1 MNNSTPNMTINNSN
15 SFAAVADRLAEV
27 DSRQSAPIPTATL
40 RQAKTLVDAAGVAD
54 LLAEWAAEDGR
65 ATRTTSLPAR
75 QVLTVWIAL
84 GLAQRPLTI
93 SNAAS
98 VLSEHLTPARRRAL
112 DLTQDFSKHSP
123 EQVERIVDRATKSLI
138 AVMDA

>member
-1 MNNSTPNMTINNSN
+1 M
-15 SFAAVADRLAEV
+15 RLGALHAHASCCETRIA
-27 DSRQSAPIPTATL
+27 SS
-40 RQAKTLVDAAGVAD
+40 KTLVDAAGVAD

-93 SNAAS
+93 SG
-98 VLSEHLTPARRRAL
+98 R
-112 DLTQDFSKHSP
+112 
-123 EQVERIVDRATKSLI
+123 
-138 AVMDA
+138 